1 VEARMLDH
9 CGRTASCSAAAIPV
23 SMIVGTSR
31 GGVAEMFKRYSLA
44 WVTGSIFLVLF
55 TAHFLTGWN
64 EYLRVQAEHHA
75 SIHLSTYAYQFARS
89 TLENWQGEFFS
100 LLYQVFFLT
109 YLYYAGSPLAGGSDQ
124 RVEEKLDAILRK
136 IHPDEAEKVIADLE
150 KRFPKA

>member
-1 VEARMLDH
+1 
-9 CGRTASCSAAAIPV
+9 
-23 SMIVGTSR
+23 
-31 GGVAEMFKRYSLA
+31 MFKRYSLA